1 MIARFTMVAAAALLS
16 MSVPAAAAEKAPKKE
31 KWATKVIADKPRPV
45 TIDPTKSY
53 ILVRSPAQIAPVLM
67 RLPNAEQAA
76 AHEVERQEA
85 FARVHRSWRKRV
97 ASIELDAK
105 VADADPS
112 KRRKPPEPVEADFGY
127 PSYEQKHTVFLGP
140 QNRFSKVGGSA
151 YLQEVPPGEYI
162 FYAIG
167 ATCACLGTVS
177 FDAPAGKVVALDLF
191 ALSNAD
197 GTTPFQLN
205 AATGFADARLPADSL
220 VPAALKPAGMRSNWF
235 GISVDRVMPI
245 AGVFDYER
253 GKQVGAVAAI
263 AAPAPEASA
272 SGSATAAP

>member
-140 QNRFSKVGGSA
+140 QNRFSKVDGSA

-162 FYAIG
+162 FYAVG

-177 FDAPAGKVVALDLF
+177 FDAPAGKVVALE
-191 ALSNAD
+191 LSPTNNPE
-197 GTTPFQLN
+197 GTTPFQIG
-205 AATGFADARLPADSL
+205 AATFADVRLPAESVL
-220 VPAALKPAGMRSNWF
+220 PAAFKPAGMRSNWF
-235 GISVDRVMPI
+235 GIAVDRVLPI
-245 AGVFDYER
+245 EGVFTYER
-253 GKQVGAVAAI
+253 GKQVAGGVAAI
-263 AAPAPEASA
+263 AVPAPEAS
-272 SGSATAAP
+272 SGDPVAGQP

>member
-31 KWATKVIADKPRPV
+31 KWATKVIADKPQPV

-105 VADADPS
+105 VADGDPS
-112 KRRKPPEPVEADFGY
+112 KRRKPPEPTEADFGY

-140 QNRFSKVGGSA
+140 QNRFSKVDGSA

-162 FYAIG
+162 FYAVG

-177 FDAPAGKVVALDLF
+177 FDAPAGKVVALDLL

-197 GTTPFQLN
+197 GTTPFQVS
-205 AATGFADARLPADSL
+205 ASTFVDARLPAENL
-220 VPAALKPAGMRSNWF
+220 APAVFKPAGMRSNWF
-235 GISVDRVMPI
+235 GISVDRVNPI
-245 AGVFDYER
+245 PGLFAYER
-253 GKQVGAVAAI
+253 GKQTDVAVEE
-263 AAPAPEASA
+263 PASPPASDPVV
-272 SGSATAAP
+272 ATP